1 MKPIRIELP
10 TPFDVGPVNGYL
22 FTEPE
27 PLLVDTGVDSDES
40 WAALQAGLSAHGLAV
55 ADLQRVIITHAHVD
69 HFGAAAR
76 LVAHSNAQIYIAD
89 LGYTWLA
96 SPTDKWAQ
104 RITFYRDY
112 FLAPCGLSPQAQQ
125 MVLDYMTYAAE
136 SSTPVD
142 PERITTFKVGEQL
155 AMGGL
160 DWDVL
165 HMPGHASHQ
174 TCFYQP
180 NTRQFISADMLLHK
194 APTPIVEEPPDGKTR
209 RPSLPL
215 FLDSLTI
222 LEGLDIA
229 IAYPGHGPLI
239 HNPHDL
245 IQQQRQRID
254 ARKQEALDHIRQGC
268 QTIIELVNAMYAH
281 YPENGRISGL
291 WMVVGYLD
299 LLQAEGAVVE
309 HEVDGVWRYFVAEGQ
324 GGRGAEETNAISLA
338 PPPLRSPAPP

>member
-1 MKPIRIELP
+1 MNPIRIELP
-10 TPFDVGPVNGYL
+10 TPFDVGSVNAYL

-27 PLLVDTGVDSDES
+27 PVLVDTGVDSAES
-40 WAALQAGLSAHGLAV
+40 WTALQAGLAAHELAI

-89 LGYTWLA
+89 LGYDWLA
-96 SPTDKWAQ
+96 APKRKWDQ
-104 RITFYRDY
+104 RIAFYRDC
-112 FLAPCGLSPQAQQ
+112 FLSPCGLSPQAQQ

-136 SSTPVD
+136 SSTAVA
-142 PERITTFKVGEQL
+142 PERITTFQVGEQL

-160 DWDVL
+160 DWQVL

-180 NTRQFISADMLLHK
+180 ATRQFISADMLLHK

-222 LEGLDIA
+222 LEGLDIT
-229 IAYPGHGPLI
+229 IAYPGHGSLI
-239 HNPHDL
+239 HNAHEL
-245 IQQQRQRID
+245 IRQQRQRLQ
-254 ARKQEALDHIRQGC
+254 ARKQDTLNHIRQGC
-268 QTIIELVNAMYAH
+268 QTVIELVNVMYAH
-281 YPENGRISGL
+281 YPENGRIAGL

-299 LLQAEGAVVE
+299 LLKAEGAIE
-309 HEVDGVWRYFVAEGQ
+309 EQEVGGVWCYFVKGD
-324 GGRGAEETNAISLA
+324 
-338 PPPLRSPAPP
+338 

>member
-1 MKPIRIELP
+1 MNPIRIELP
-10 TPFDVGPVNGYL
+10 TPFDVGSVNVYL

-27 PLLVDTGVDSDES
+27 PVLVDTGVDSDES
-40 WAALQAGLSAHGLAV
+40 WAALQAGLAAHGLAV
-55 ADLQRVIITHAHVD
+55 ADLQRVVITHAHVD

-76 LVAHSNAQIYIAD
+76 LAAHSNAQIHIAD
-89 LGYTWLA
+89 LGYEWLA
-96 SPTDKWAQ
+96 TPKRKWEQ
-104 RITFYRDY
+104 RIAFYRDY

-125 MVLDYMTYAAE
+125 MVLAYMTDAAE
-136 SSTPVD
+136 SSTAVA
-142 PERITTFKVGEQL
+142 PERITTFKEGEQL
-155 AMGGL
+155 ALGGL

-180 NTRQFISADMLLHK
+180 TTHQFISADMLLHK
-194 APTPIVEEPPDGKTR
+194 APTPIVEEPPDGRER

-215 FLDSLTI
+215 LLDSFTV

-229 IAYPGHGPLI
+229 IAYPGHGPVI

-245 IQQQRQRID
+245 IQQQRQRIH

-268 QTIIELVNAMYAH
+268 QTVIELVNTMYAH
-281 YPENGRISGL
+281 YPENARIAGL

-299 LLQAEGAVVE
+299 LLKAEGAVE
-309 HEVDGVWRYFVAEGQ
+309 EREVGGVWYYFVKGD
-324 GGRGAEETNAISLA
+324 
-338 PPPLRSPAPP
+338 